1 MKYNLQG
8 FSQEVASELNIDGID
23 LYLLRWF
30 VDFKDTNQM
39 DTKIVDGEVY
49 YWIYHKKVS
58 EDMPILHMQKTAI
71 YRRLKKLCKAQI
83 FKKTVVRERGTFT
96 YYAIGP
102 NYIRLISNTPNSSI
116 ANVSAIKPP
125 PVSPAFDDDNFRCEN
140 CRCSKCCGNSSCDND
155 LGYGDNGGGDFYLN
169 SSCENYGSRDACASY
184 TDHRDCEDLASSF
197 NLPTEGFDKIS
208 ASLMPIKESVSNNV
222 GDYILN
228 AGSLNM
234 KSGELKSQ
242 ESSFES
248 HEGNTEFQEGAV
260 ASTISDIESPE
271 VVLKSHKGVI
281 ESTISAIES
290 PQGAIESTT
299 SSFKSPQGV
308 INSQE
313 GSLKSPKGISESLTS
328 PSKLT
333 SHTLNDESLTFEPKT
348 DTFKAEERTF
358 ESDRGALESDQKIE
372 INKNNIIYNSSNSE
386 NNETTLSD
394 LLWKFIKELNP
405 TFPLPDFK
413 KWARDFKNILY
424 KDKRDFDEVSEVIE
438 WTFTNDDNTFWSDK
452 IVEASDLRRHYKRI
466 LAQFNGAKRA
476 IKNKISTSKSYY
488 NTADFIEF

>member
-30 VDFKDTNQM
+30 VDFKDTKQM

-58 EDMPILHMQKTAI
+58 EDMPILHLQKTAI

-125 PVSPAFDDDNFRCEN
+125 PVSPAFDDDNFGCEN
-140 CRCSKCCGNSSCDND
+140 CRCSKCCGNFSDYDN
-155 LGYGDNGGGDFYLN
+155 
-169 SSCENYGSRDACASY
+169 
-184 TDHRDCEDLASSF
+184 HRYCEDLANSF

-208 ASLMPIKESVSNNV
+208 AGLMPVEESASNNV

-228 AGSLNM
+228 AGSLNV
-234 KSGELKSQ
+234 KSSELKSQ

-248 HEGNTEFQEGAV
+248 HEGNTEFQE
-260 ASTISDIESPE
+260 
-271 VVLKSHKGVI
+271 GVI

-328 PSKLT
+328 PSKLN
-333 SHTLNDESLTFEPKT
+333 SHTLNDENLTFEPKT
-348 DTFKAEERTF
+348 DTFKAEEGTF

-386 NNETTLSD
+386 NNETTLSE

-413 KWARDFKNILY
+413 KWVRDFKNILY

-476 IKNKISTSKSYY
+476 LKNKISTSKSYY

>member
-58 EDMPILHMQKTAI
+58 EDMPILHLQKTAI

-125 PVSPAFDDDNFRCEN
+125 PVSPAFDDDNFGCEN
-140 CRCSKCCGNSSCDND
+140 CRCSKCCGNFSDYDN
-155 LGYGDNGGGDFYLN
+155 
-169 SSCENYGSRDACASY
+169 
-184 TDHRDCEDLASSF
+184 HRYCEDLANSF

-208 ASLMPIKESVSNNV
+208 AGLMPVEESASNNV

-228 AGSLNM
+228 AGSLNV
-234 KSGELKSQ
+234 KSSELKSQ

-248 HEGNTEFQEGAV
+248 HEGNTEFQEG
-260 ASTISDIESPE
+260 
-271 VVLKSHKGVI
+271 VI
-281 ESTISAIES
+281 ESTISAIE
-290 PQGAIESTT
+290 
-299 SSFKSPQGV
+299 SPQGV

-328 PSKLT
+328 PSKLN
-333 SHTLNDESLTFEPKT
+333 SHTLNDENLTFEPKT
-348 DTFKAEERTF
+348 DTFKAEEGTF

-386 NNETTLSD
+386 NNETTLSE

-413 KWARDFKNILY
+413 KWVRDFKNILY

-476 IKNKISTSKSYY
+476 LKNKISTSKSYY

>member
-58 EDMPILHMQKTAI
+58 EDMPILHLQKTAI

-102 NYIRLISNTPNSSI
+102 NYIRLISSTPNSSI

-125 PVSPAFDDDNFRCEN
+125 PIGPAFDDDNFGCEN
-140 CRCSKCCGNSSCDND
+140 CRCSKCCGNFSGYDN
-155 LGYGDNGGGDFYLN
+155 
-169 SSCENYGSRDACASY
+169 
-184 TDHRDCEDLASSF
+184 HRYCEDLANSF
-197 NLPTEGFDKIS
+197 NLPTDGFDKIS
-208 ASLMPIKESVSNNV
+208 AGLMPVEESASNNV

-228 AGSLNM
+228 AGSLNV
-234 KSGELKSQ
+234 KSSELKSQ

-248 HEGNTEFQEGAV
+248 HE
-260 ASTISDIESPE
+260 
-271 VVLKSHKGVI
+271 GVI

-313 GSLKSPKGISESLTS
+313 GSLKSQKGISESLTS

-333 SHTLNDESLTFEPKT
+333 SHTLNDENLTFEPKT
-348 DTFKAEERTF
+348 DTFKAEEGTF

-386 NNETTLSD
+386 NNETTLSE

-413 KWARDFKNILY
+413 KWVRDFKNILY

-476 IKNKISTSKSYY
+476 LKNKISTSKSYY

>member
-58 EDMPILHMQKTAI
+58 EDMPILHLQKTAI

-125 PVSPAFDDDNFRCEN
+125 PVSPAFDDDNFGCEN
-140 CRCSKCCGNSSCDND
+140 CRCSKCCGNFSDYDN
-155 LGYGDNGGGDFYLN
+155 
-169 SSCENYGSRDACASY
+169 
-184 TDHRDCEDLASSF
+184 HRYCEDLANSF
-197 NLPTEGFDKIS
+197 NLPTDGFDKIS
-208 ASLMPIKESVSNNV
+208 AGLMPVEESASNNV

-228 AGSLNM
+228 AGSLNV
-234 KSGELKSQ
+234 KSSELKSQ

-248 HEGNTEFQEGAV
+248 HEGNTEFQEG
-260 ASTISDIESPE
+260 
-271 VVLKSHKGVI
+271 VI
-281 ESTISAIES
+281 ESTISAIE
-290 PQGAIESTT
+290 
-299 SSFKSPQGV
+299 SPQGV

-328 PSKLT
+328 PSKLN
-333 SHTLNDESLTFEPKT
+333 SHTLNDENLTFEPKT
-348 DTFKAEERTF
+348 DTFKAEEGTF

-386 NNETTLSD
+386 NNETTLSE

-413 KWARDFKNILY
+413 KWVRDFKNILY

-476 IKNKISTSKSYY
+476 LKNKISTSKSYY

>member
-58 EDMPILHMQKTAI
+58 EDMPILHLQKTAI

-125 PVSPAFDDDNFRCEN
+125 PVSPAFDDDNFGCEN
-140 CRCSKCCGNSSCDND
+140 CRCSKCCGNFSDYDN
-155 LGYGDNGGGDFYLN
+155 
-169 SSCENYGSRDACASY
+169 
-184 TDHRDCEDLASSF
+184 HRYCEDLANSF

-208 ASLMPIKESVSNNV
+208 AGLMPVEESASNNV

-228 AGSLNM
+228 AGSLNV
-234 KSGELKSQ
+234 KSSELKSQ

-248 HEGNTEFQEGAV
+248 HEGNTEFQE
-260 ASTISDIESPE
+260 
-271 VVLKSHKGVI
+271 GVI

-299 SSFKSPQGV
+299 SSLKSPQGV

-328 PSKLT
+328 PSKLN
-333 SHTLNDESLTFEPKT
+333 SHTLNDENLTFEPKT
-348 DTFKAEERTF
+348 DTFKAEEGTF

-386 NNETTLSD
+386 NNETTLSE

-413 KWARDFKNILY
+413 KWVRDFKNILY

-476 IKNKISTSKSYY
+476 LKNKISTSKSYY

>member
-58 EDMPILHMQKTAI
+58 EDMPILHLQKTAI

-125 PVSPAFDDDNFRCEN
+125 PVSPAFDDDNFSCEN
-140 CRCSKCCGNSSCDND
+140 CRCSKCCGNFSDYDN
-155 LGYGDNGGGDFYLN
+155 
-169 SSCENYGSRDACASY
+169 
-184 TDHRDCEDLASSF
+184 HRYCEDLANSF
-197 NLPTEGFDKIS
+197 NLPTDGFDKIS
-208 ASLMPIKESVSNNV
+208 AGLMPVEESASNNV

-228 AGSLNM
+228 AGSLNV
-234 KSGELKSQ
+234 KSSELKSQ

-248 HEGNTEFQEGAV
+248 HEGNTEFQE
-260 ASTISDIESPE
+260 
-271 VVLKSHKGVI
+271 GVI

-328 PSKLT
+328 PSKLN
-333 SHTLNDESLTFEPKT
+333 SHTLNDENLTFEPKT
-348 DTFKAEERTF
+348 DTFKAEEGTF

-386 NNETTLSD
+386 NNETTLSE

-413 KWARDFKNILY
+413 KWVRDFKNILY

-476 IKNKISTSKSYY
+476 LKNKISTSKSDY

>member
-58 EDMPILHMQKTAI
+58 EDMPILHLQKTAI

-125 PVSPAFDDDNFRCEN
+125 SVSPAFDDDNFLCEN
-140 CRCSKCCGNSSCDND
+140 CRCSKCCGNFSGYDNHR
-155 LGYGDNGGGDFYLN
+155 Y
-169 SSCENYGSRDACASY
+169 CE
-184 TDHRDCEDLASSF
+184 ELATSF
-197 NLPTEGFDKIS
+197 NLPTDGFDKIS
-208 ASLMPIKESVSNNV
+208 AGLMPVEESASNNV

-248 HEGNTEFQEGAV
+248 HEGV
-260 ASTISDIESPE
+260 
-271 VVLKSHKGVI
+271 
-281 ESTISAIES
+281 IES

-333 SHTLNDESLTFEPKT
+333 SHTLNDENLTFKPKT
-348 DTFKAEERTF
+348 DTFKAEEGTF

-386 NNETTLSD
+386 NNETTLSE

-413 KWARDFKNILY
+413 KWVRDFKNILY

-476 IKNKISTSKSYY
+476 LKNKISTSRSYY

>member
-1 MKYNLQG
+1 M
-8 FSQEVASELNIDGID
+8 
-23 LYLLRWF
+23 
-30 VDFKDTNQM
+30 
-39 DTKIVDGEVY
+39 
-49 YWIYHKKVS
+49 
-58 EDMPILHMQKTAI
+58 
-71 YRRLKKLCKAQI
+71 
-83 FKKTVVRERGTFT
+83 
-96 YYAIGP
+96 
-102 NYIRLISNTPNSSI
+102 
-116 ANVSAIKPP
+116 
-125 PVSPAFDDDNFRCEN
+125 
-140 CRCSKCCGNSSCDND
+140 
-155 LGYGDNGGGDFYLN
+155 GYG
-169 SSCENYGSRDACASY
+169 
-184 TDHRDCEDLASSF
+184 DHRDCEELATSF

-208 ASLMPIKESVSNNV
+208 ASLMPVEESASNNV

-248 HEGNTEFQEGAV
+248 HEGV
-260 ASTISDIESPE
+260 
-271 VVLKSHKGVI
+271 
-281 ESTISAIES
+281 IES

-299 SSFKSPQGV
+299 CSFKSPQGV

-313 GSLKSPKGISESLTS
+313 GSLKSQKGISESLTS

-333 SHTLNDESLTFEPKT
+333 SHTLNDENLTFEPKT
-348 DTFKAEERTF
+348 DTFKAEEGTF

-386 NNETTLSD
+386 NNETTLSE

-413 KWARDFKNILY
+413 KWVRDFKNILY

-476 IKNKISTSKSYY
+476 LKNKISTSKSYY

>member
-1 MKYNLQG
+1 
-8 FSQEVASELNIDGID
+8 
-23 LYLLRWF
+23 
-30 VDFKDTNQM
+30 
-39 DTKIVDGEVY
+39 
-49 YWIYHKKVS
+49 
-58 EDMPILHMQKTAI
+58 MPILHLQKTAI

-140 CRCSKCCGNSSCDND
+140 CRCSKCCGNFSGCDND
-155 LGYGDNGGGDFYLN
+155 LGYGD
-169 SSCENYGSRDACASY
+169 
-184 TDHRDCEDLASSF
+184 HRDCEELASSF

-208 ASLMPIKESVSNNV
+208 ASLMPIEENVSNHV

-248 HEGNTEFQEGAV
+248 HEGV
-260 ASTISDIESPE
+260 
-271 VVLKSHKGVI
+271 
-281 ESTISAIES
+281 IES

-328 PSKLT
+328 PSKLN
-333 SHTLNDESLTFEPKT
+333 SHTLNDENLTFEPKT
-348 DTFKAEERTF
+348 DTFKAEEGTF

-386 NNETTLSD
+386 NNETTLSE

-413 KWARDFKNILY
+413 KWVRDFKNILY

-476 IKNKISTSKSYY
+476 LKNKISTSRSYY

>member
-58 EDMPILHMQKTAI
+58 EDMPILHLQKTAI

-125 PVSPAFDDDNFRCEN
+125 SVSPAFDDDNFGCEN
-140 CRCSKCCGNSSCDND
+140 CRCSKCCGNFSGCDN
-155 LGYGDNGGGDFYLN
+155 
-169 SSCENYGSRDACASY
+169 
-184 TDHRDCEDLASSF
+184 HRYCEDLANSF
-197 NLPTEGFDKIS
+197 NLPTDGFDKIS
-208 ASLMPIKESVSNNV
+208 AGLMPVEESASNNV

-228 AGSLNM
+228 AGSLNV
-234 KSGELKSQ
+234 KSSELKSQ

-248 HEGNTEFQEGAV
+248 HEGNTEFQE
-260 ASTISDIESPE
+260 
-271 VVLKSHKGVI
+271 GVI

-328 PSKLT
+328 PSKLN
-333 SHTLNDESLTFEPKT
+333 SHTLNDENLTFEPKT
-348 DTFKAEERTF
+348 DTFKTEEGTF

-386 NNETTLSD
+386 NNETTLSE

-413 KWARDFKNILY
+413 KWVRDFKNILY

-476 IKNKISTSKSYY
+476 LKNKISTSKSYY

>member
-58 EDMPILHMQKTAI
+58 EDMPILHLQKTAI

-125 PVSPAFDDDNFRCEN
+125 SVSPAFDDDNFGCEN
-140 CRCSKCCGNSSCDND
+140 CRCSKCCGNFSGCDND
-155 LGYGDNGGGDFYLN
+155 LGYGD
-169 SSCENYGSRDACASY
+169 
-184 TDHRDCEDLASSF
+184 HRDCEELATSF

-208 ASLMPIKESVSNNV
+208 ASLMPIEENVSNHV

-260 ASTISDIESPE
+260 A
-271 VVLKSHKGVI
+271 
-281 ESTISAIES
+281 STISAIES

-328 PSKLT
+328 PSKLN
-333 SHTLNDESLTFEPKT
+333 SHTLNDENLTFEPKT
-348 DTFKAEERTF
+348 DTFKAEEGTF

-386 NNETTLSD
+386 NNETTLSE

-413 KWARDFKNILY
+413 KWVRDFKNILY

-476 IKNKISTSKSYY
+476 LKNKISTSRSYY

>member
-58 EDMPILHMQKTAI
+58 EDMPILHLQKTAI

-125 PVSPAFDDDNFRCEN
+125 PVSPAFDDDNFGCEN
-140 CRCSKCCGNSSCDND
+140 CRCSKCCGNFSGCDND
-155 LGYGDNGGGDFYLN
+155 LGYGD
-169 SSCENYGSRDACASY
+169 R
-184 TDHRDCEDLASSF
+184 RDCEELATSF

-208 ASLMPIKESVSNNV
+208 AGLMPVEESASNNV

-228 AGSLNM
+228 AGSLNV
-234 KSGELKSQ
+234 KSSELKSQ

-248 HEGNTEFQEGAV
+248 HEGNTEF
-260 ASTISDIESPE
+260 
-271 VVLKSHKGVI
+271 
-281 ESTISAIES
+281 

-313 GSLKSPKGISESLTS
+313 GSLKSPKGMSESLTS
-328 PSKLT
+328 PSKLN
-333 SHTLNDESLTFEPKT
+333 SHTLNDENLTFEPKT
-348 DTFKAEERTF
+348 DTFKAEEGTF

-386 NNETTLSD
+386 NNETTLSE

-413 KWARDFKNILY
+413 KWVRDFKNILY

-476 IKNKISTSKSYY
+476 LKNKISTSKSYY

>member
-58 EDMPILHMQKTAI
+58 EDMPILHLQKTAI

-125 PVSPAFDDDNFRCEN
+125 PVSPAFDDDNFGCEN
-140 CRCSKCCGNSSCDND
+140 CRCSKCCRNFSGCDND
-155 LGYGDNGGGDFYLN
+155 LGHG
-169 SSCENYGSRDACASY
+169 
-184 TDHRDCEDLASSF
+184 DHRDCEELATSF

-208 ASLMPIKESVSNNV
+208 ASLMPVEESASNHV

-234 KSGELKSQ
+234 KSGELKSR

-248 HEGNTEFQEGAV
+248 HEGV
-260 ASTISDIESPE
+260 
-271 VVLKSHKGVI
+271 
-281 ESTISAIES
+281 IES

-328 PSKLT
+328 PSKLN
-333 SHTLNDESLTFEPKT
+333 SHTLNDENLTFEPKT
-348 DTFKAEERTF
+348 DTFKAEEGTF

-386 NNETTLSD
+386 NNETTLSE

-413 KWARDFKNILY
+413 KWVRDFKNILY

-476 IKNKISTSKSYY
+476 LKNKISTSRSYY

>member
-58 EDMPILHMQKTAI
+58 EDMPILHLQKTAI

-125 PVSPAFDDDNFRCEN
+125 PVSPAFDDDNFGCEN
-140 CRCSKCCGNSSCDND
+140 CRCSKCCGNFSGCDND
-155 LGYGDNGGGDFYLN
+155 LGYGDH
-169 SSCENYGSRDACASY
+169 C
-184 TDHRDCEDLASSF
+184 DCEDLANSF

-208 ASLMPIKESVSNNV
+208 ASLMPIEENVSNNV

-234 KSGELKSQ
+234 KSSELKSQ

-260 ASTISDIESPE
+260 ASTISDIKSQE
-271 VVLKSHKGVI
+271 VALKSHEGVI

-290 PQGAIESTT
+290 TT
-299 SSFKSPQGV
+299 GSFKSPQGV

-313 GSLKSPKGISESLTS
+313 GSLKLQKGISESLTS

-333 SHTLNDESLTFEPKT
+333 SHTLNDENLTFEPKT
-348 DTFKAEERTF
+348 DTFKAEEGTF

-386 NNETTLSD
+386 NNETTLSE

-413 KWARDFKNILY
+413 KWVRDFKNILY

-476 IKNKISTSKSYY
+476 LKNKISTSRSYY

>member
-1 MKYNLQG
+1 
-8 FSQEVASELNIDGID
+8 
-23 LYLLRWF
+23 
-30 VDFKDTNQM
+30 
-39 DTKIVDGEVY
+39 
-49 YWIYHKKVS
+49 
-58 EDMPILHMQKTAI
+58 MPILHLQKTAI

-102 NYIRLISNTPNSSI
+102 NYIRLISSTPNSSI

-125 PVSPAFDDDNFRCEN
+125 PIGPAFDDDNFGCEN
-140 CRCSKCCGNSSCDND
+140 CRCSKCCGNFSGCDND
-155 LGYGDNGGGDFYLN
+155 LGYGGNGGGDYYLN
-169 SSCENYGSRDACASY
+169 ASCENYGSRDACASY
-184 TDHRDCEDLASSF
+184 DNHRYCEDLANSF
-197 NLPTEGFDKIS
+197 NLPTDGFDKIS
-208 ASLMPIKESVSNNV
+208 AGLMPVEESASNNV

-228 AGSLNM
+228 AGSLNV

-248 HEGNTEFQEGAV
+248 HEGNIEFQEGAV
-260 ASTISDIESPE
+260 ASIISDIKSQE
-271 VVLKSHKGVI
+271 VALKSHEGV
-281 ESTISAIES
+281 IES

-328 PSKLT
+328 PSKLN
-333 SHTLNDESLTFEPKT
+333 SHTLNDENLTFEPKT
-348 DTFKAEERTF
+348 DTFKAEEGTF

-386 NNETTLSD
+386 NNETTLSE

-413 KWARDFKNILY
+413 KWVRDFKNILY

-476 IKNKISTSKSYY
+476 LKNKISTSKSYY

>member
-58 EDMPILHMQKTAI
+58 EDMPILHLKKTAI

-116 ANVSAIKPP
+116 ANISAIKPP
-125 PVSPAFDDDNFRCEN
+125 PVSPAFDDDNFSCEN
-140 CRCSKCCGNSSCDND
+140 CRCSKCCGNFSGCDND
-155 LGYGDNGGGDFYLN
+155 LGYGD
-169 SSCENYGSRDACASY
+169 
-184 TDHRDCEDLASSF
+184 HRDCEELATSF

-208 ASLMPIKESVSNNV
+208 ASLMPVEESASNNV

-248 HEGNTEFQEGAV
+248 HEGV
-260 ASTISDIESPE
+260 
-271 VVLKSHKGVI
+271 
-281 ESTISAIES
+281 IES

-313 GSLKSPKGISESLTS
+313 GSLKSPKGMSESLTS
-328 PSKLT
+328 PSKLN
-333 SHTLNDESLTFEPKT
+333 SHTLNDENLTFEPKT
-348 DTFKAEERTF
+348 DTFKAEEGTF

-386 NNETTLSD
+386 NNETTLSE

-413 KWARDFKNILY
+413 KWVRDFKNILY

-476 IKNKISTSKSYY
+476 LKNKISTSKSYY

>member
-58 EDMPILHMQKTAI
+58 EDMPILHLQKTAI

-125 PVSPAFDDDNFRCEN
+125 PVSPAFDDDNFLCEN
-140 CRCSKCCGNSSCDND
+140 CRCSKCCRNFSGCDND
-155 LGYGDNGGGDFYLN
+155 LGYGD
-169 SSCENYGSRDACASY
+169 
-184 TDHRDCEDLASSF
+184 HRDCEDLATSF

-208 ASLMPIKESVSNNV
+208 ASLMPIEESASNNV

-248 HEGNTEFQEGAV
+248 HEGV
-260 ASTISDIESPE
+260 
-271 VVLKSHKGVI
+271 
-281 ESTISAIES
+281 IES

-299 SSFKSPQGV
+299 SPFKSPQGV

-333 SHTLNDESLTFEPKT
+333 SHTLNDENLTFEPKT
-348 DTFKAEERTF
+348 DTFKAEEGTF
-358 ESDRGALESDQKIE
+358 ESYRGALESDQKIE

-386 NNETTLSD
+386 NNETTLSE

-413 KWARDFKNILY
+413 KWVRDFKNILY

-476 IKNKISTSKSYY
+476 LKNKISTSRSYY
-488 NTADFIEF
+488 NTDDFIEF

>member
-58 EDMPILHMQKTAI
+58 EDMPILHLQKTAI

-125 PVSPAFDDDNFRCEN
+125 PVSPAFDDDNFGCEN
-140 CRCSKCCGNSSCDND
+140 CRCSKCCGNFSGCDND
-155 LGYGDNGGGDFYLN
+155 LGYGD
-169 SSCENYGSRDACASY
+169 
-184 TDHRDCEDLASSF
+184 HRDCEDLATSF

-208 ASLMPIKESVSNNV
+208 ASLMPIEESASNNV

-248 HEGNTEFQEGAV
+248 HEGV
-260 ASTISDIESPE
+260 
-271 VVLKSHKGVI
+271 
-281 ESTISAIES
+281 IES

-299 SSFKSPQGV
+299 GSFKSPQGV

-333 SHTLNDESLTFEPKT
+333 SHTLNDENLTFEPKT
-348 DTFKAEERTF
+348 DTFKAEEGTF

-386 NNETTLSD
+386 NNETTLSE

-413 KWARDFKNILY
+413 KWVRDFKNILY

-476 IKNKISTSKSYY
+476 LKNKISTSRSYY

>member
-58 EDMPILHMQKTAI
+58 EDMPILHLQKTAI

-116 ANVSAIKPP
+116 ANISAIKPP
-125 PVSPAFDDDNFRCEN
+125 PVSPAFDDDNFSCEN
-140 CRCSKCCGNSSCDND
+140 CRCSKCCGNFSGCDND
-155 LGYGDNGGGDFYLN
+155 LGYGD
-169 SSCENYGSRDACASY
+169 
-184 TDHRDCEDLASSF
+184 HRDCEELATSF

-208 ASLMPIKESVSNNV
+208 ASLMPVEESASNNV

-248 HEGNTEFQEGAV
+248 HEGV
-260 ASTISDIESPE
+260 
-271 VVLKSHKGVI
+271 
-281 ESTISAIES
+281 IES

-299 SSFKSPQGV
+299 CSFKSPQGV

-313 GSLKSPKGISESLTS
+313 GSLKSQKGISESLTS
-328 PSKLT
+328 PSKLN
-333 SHTLNDESLTFEPKT
+333 SHTLNDENLTFEPKT
-348 DTFKAEERTF
+348 DTFKAEEGTF

-386 NNETTLSD
+386 NNETTLSE

-405 TFPLPDFK
+405 TFPMPDFK
-413 KWARDFKNILY
+413 KWVRDFKNILY

-476 IKNKISTSKSYY
+476 LKNKISTSRSYY

>member
-30 VDFKDTNQM
+30 VDFKDTKQM

-58 EDMPILHMQKTAI
+58 EDMPILHLQKTAI

-125 PVSPAFDDDNFRCEN
+125 PVSPAFDDDNFSCEN
-140 CRCSKCCGNSSCDND
+140 CRCSKCCGNFSDYDN
-155 LGYGDNGGGDFYLN
+155 
-169 SSCENYGSRDACASY
+169 
-184 TDHRDCEDLASSF
+184 HRYCEDLANSF
-197 NLPTEGFDKIS
+197 NLPTDGFDKIS
-208 ASLMPIKESVSNNV
+208 AGLMPVEESASNNI
-222 GDYILN
+222 GNYILN
-228 AGSLNM
+228 AGSLNV
-234 KSGELKSQ
+234 KSSELKSQ

-248 HEGNTEFQEGAV
+248 HEGNTEFQE
-260 ASTISDIESPE
+260 
-271 VVLKSHKGVI
+271 GVI

-328 PSKLT
+328 PSKLN
-333 SHTLNDESLTFEPKT
+333 SHTLNDENLTFEPKT
-348 DTFKAEERTF
+348 DTFKAEEGTF

-386 NNETTLSD
+386 NNETTLSE

-413 KWARDFKNILY
+413 KWVRDFKNILY

-476 IKNKISTSKSYY
+476 LKNKISTSKSYY

>member
-58 EDMPILHMQKTAI
+58 EDMPILHLQKTAI

-125 PVSPAFDDDNFRCEN
+125 PVSPAFDDDNFGCEN
-140 CRCSKCCGNSSCDND
+140 CRCSKCCGNFSGCDND
-155 LGYGDNGGGDFYLN
+155 LGYGD
-169 SSCENYGSRDACASY
+169 
-184 TDHRDCEDLASSF
+184 HRDCEELATSF

-208 ASLMPIKESVSNNV
+208 ASLMPIEENVSNHV

-248 HEGNTEFQEGAV
+248 HEGV
-260 ASTISDIESPE
+260 
-271 VVLKSHKGVI
+271 
-281 ESTISAIES
+281 IES

-299 SSFKSPQGV
+299 GSFKSPQGV

-313 GSLKSPKGISESLTS
+313 GSLKSQKGISESLTS

-333 SHTLNDESLTFEPKT
+333 SHTLNDENLTFEPKT
-348 DTFKAEERTF
+348 DTFKAEEGTF

-386 NNETTLSD
+386 NNETTLSE

-413 KWARDFKNILY
+413 KWVRDFKNILY

-476 IKNKISTSKSYY
+476 LKNKISTSRSYY

>member
-58 EDMPILHMQKTAI
+58 EDMPILHLQKTAI

-125 PVSPAFDDDNFRCEN
+125 PVSPAFDDDNFSCEN
-140 CRCSKCCGNSSCDND
+140 CRCSKCCGNFSGCDND
-155 LGYGDNGGGDFYLN
+155 LGYGD
-169 SSCENYGSRDACASY
+169 
-184 TDHRDCEDLASSF
+184 HRDCEELATSF

-208 ASLMPIKESVSNNV
+208 ASLMPVEESASNNV

-248 HEGNTEFQEGAV
+248 HEGV
-260 ASTISDIESPE
+260 
-271 VVLKSHKGVI
+271 
-281 ESTISAIES
+281 IES

-299 SSFKSPQGV
+299 CSFKSPQGV

-313 GSLKSPKGISESLTS
+313 GSLKSQKGISESLTS

-333 SHTLNDESLTFEPKT
+333 SHTLNDENLTFEPKT
-348 DTFKAEERTF
+348 DTFKAEEGTF

-386 NNETTLSD
+386 NNETTLSE

-405 TFPLPDFK
+405 TFPMPDFK
-413 KWARDFKNILY
+413 KWVRDFKNILY

-476 IKNKISTSKSYY
+476 LKNKISTSRSYY

>member
-30 VDFKDTNQM
+30 VDFKDTKQM

-58 EDMPILHMQKTAI
+58 EDMPILHLQKTAI

-125 PVSPAFDDDNFRCEN
+125 PVSPAFDDDNFSCEN
-140 CRCSKCCGNSSCDND
+140 CRCSKCCGNFSDYDN
-155 LGYGDNGGGDFYLN
+155 
-169 SSCENYGSRDACASY
+169 
-184 TDHRDCEDLASSF
+184 HRYCEDLANSF
-197 NLPTEGFDKIS
+197 NLPTDGFDKIS
-208 ASLMPIKESVSNNV
+208 AGLMPVEESASNNV

-228 AGSLNM
+228 AGSLNV
-234 KSGELKSQ
+234 KSSELKSQ

-260 ASTISDIESPE
+260 ASTISDIKSQE
-271 VVLKSHKGVI
+271 VALKSQEGVI

-328 PSKLT
+328 PSKLN
-333 SHTLNDESLTFEPKT
+333 SHTLNNENLTFEPKT
-348 DTFKAEERTF
+348 DTFKAEEGTF

-386 NNETTLSD
+386 NNETTLSE

-413 KWARDFKNILY
+413 KWVRDFKNILY

-466 LAQFNGAKRA
+466 LAQFNSAKRA
-476 IKNKISTSKSYY
+476 LKNKISTSKSYY

>member
-58 EDMPILHMQKTAI
+58 EDMPILHLQKTAI

-116 ANVSAIKPP
+116 ANVSAIKLP
-125 PVSPAFDDDNFRCEN
+125 PVSPAFDDDNFLCEN
-140 CRCSKCCGNSSCDND
+140 CRCSKCCGNFSGYDN
-155 LGYGDNGGGDFYLN
+155 
-169 SSCENYGSRDACASY
+169 
-184 TDHRDCEDLASSF
+184 HRYCEDLANSF
-197 NLPTEGFDKIS
+197 NLPTDGFDKIS
-208 ASLMPIKESVSNNV
+208 AGLMPVEESASNNV

-228 AGSLNM
+228 AGSLNV
-234 KSGELKSQ
+234 KSSELKSQ

-248 HEGNTEFQEGAV
+248 HEGNTEFQEG
-260 ASTISDIESPE
+260 
-271 VVLKSHKGVI
+271 VI
-281 ESTISAIES
+281 ESTIS
-290 PQGAIESTT
+290 AIESTT

-328 PSKLT
+328 PSKLN
-333 SHTLNDESLTFEPKT
+333 SHTLNDENLTFEPKT
-348 DTFKAEERTF
+348 DTFKAEEGTF

-386 NNETTLSD
+386 NNETTLSE

-413 KWARDFKNILY
+413 KWVRDFKNILY

-476 IKNKISTSKSYY
+476 LKNKISTSKSYY

>member
-58 EDMPILHMQKTAI
+58 EDMPILHLQKTAI

-125 PVSPAFDDDNFRCEN
+125 PVSPAFDDDNFGCEN
-140 CRCSKCCGNSSCDND
+140 CRCSKCCGNFSGYDGD
-155 LGYGDNGGGDFYLN
+155 LGYGDH
-169 SSCENYGSRDACASY
+169 C
-184 TDHRDCEDLASSF
+184 DCEDLANSF

-208 ASLMPIKESVSNNV
+208 ASLMPIEENVSNNV

-234 KSGELKSQ
+234 KSSELKSQ

-260 ASTISDIESPE
+260 VSTISDIKSQE
-271 VVLKSHKGVI
+271 VALKSHEGVI

-290 PQGAIESTT
+290 TT
-299 SSFKSPQGV
+299 GSFKSPQGV

-313 GSLKSPKGISESLTS
+313 GSLKLQKGISESLTS

-333 SHTLNDESLTFEPKT
+333 SHTLNDENLTFEPKT
-348 DTFKAEERTF
+348 DTFKAEEGTF

-386 NNETTLSD
+386 NNETTLSE

-413 KWARDFKNILY
+413 KWVRDFKNILY

-476 IKNKISTSKSYY
+476 LKNKISTSRSYY

>member
-30 VDFKDTNQM
+30 VDFKDTKQM

-58 EDMPILHMQKTAI
+58 EDMPILHLQKTAI

-125 PVSPAFDDDNFRCEN
+125 PVSPAFDDDNFSCEN
-140 CRCSKCCGNSSCDND
+140 CRCSKCCGNFSDYDN
-155 LGYGDNGGGDFYLN
+155 
-169 SSCENYGSRDACASY
+169 
-184 TDHRDCEDLASSF
+184 HRYCEDLANSF
-197 NLPTEGFDKIS
+197 NLPTDGFDKIS
-208 ASLMPIKESVSNNV
+208 AGLMPVEESASNNV

-228 AGSLNM
+228 AGSLNV
-234 KSGELKSQ
+234 KSSELKSQ

-248 HEGNTEFQEGAV
+248 HE
-260 ASTISDIESPE
+260 
-271 VVLKSHKGVI
+271 GVI

-313 GSLKSPKGISESLTS
+313 GSLKSQKGISESLTS

-333 SHTLNDESLTFEPKT
+333 SHTLNDENLTFEPKT
-348 DTFKAEERTF
+348 DTFKAEEGTF

-386 NNETTLSD
+386 NNETTLSE

-413 KWARDFKNILY
+413 KWVRDFKNILY

-476 IKNKISTSKSYY
+476 LKNKISTSRSYY

>member
-58 EDMPILHMQKTAI
+58 EDMPILHLQKTAI

-125 PVSPAFDDDNFRCEN
+125 PVSPAFDDDNFSCEN
-140 CRCSKCCGNSSCDND
+140 CRCSKCCGNFSDYDN
-155 LGYGDNGGGDFYLN
+155 
-169 SSCENYGSRDACASY
+169 
-184 TDHRDCEDLASSF
+184 HRYCEDLANSF
-197 NLPTEGFDKIS
+197 NLPTDGFDKIS
-208 ASLMPIKESVSNNV
+208 AGLMPVEESASNNV

-228 AGSLNM
+228 AGSLNV
-234 KSGELKSQ
+234 KSSELKSQ

-248 HEGNTEFQEGAV
+248 HEGNTEFQE
-260 ASTISDIESPE
+260 
-271 VVLKSHKGVI
+271 GVI

-299 SSFKSPQGV
+299 SSLKSPQGV

-328 PSKLT
+328 PSKLN
-333 SHTLNDESLTFEPKT
+333 SHTLNDENLTFEPKT
-348 DTFKAEERTF
+348 DTFKAEEGTF

-386 NNETTLSD
+386 NNETTLSE

-413 KWARDFKNILY
+413 KWVRDFKNILY

-476 IKNKISTSKSYY
+476 LKNKISTSKSYY

>member
-58 EDMPILHMQKTAI
+58 EDMPILHLQKTAI

-125 PVSPAFDDDNFRCEN
+125 PVSPAFDDDNFSCEN
-140 CRCSKCCGNSSCDND
+140 CRCSKCCGNFSDYDN
-155 LGYGDNGGGDFYLN
+155 
-169 SSCENYGSRDACASY
+169 
-184 TDHRDCEDLASSF
+184 HRYCEDLANSF
-197 NLPTEGFDKIS
+197 NLPTDGFDKIS
-208 ASLMPIKESVSNNV
+208 AGLMPVEESASNNV

-248 HEGNTEFQEGAV
+248 HEGNTEFQEG
-260 ASTISDIESPE
+260 
-271 VVLKSHKGVI
+271 VI

-299 SSFKSPQGV
+299 SSLKSPQGV

-328 PSKLT
+328 PSKLN
-333 SHTLNDESLTFEPKT
+333 SHTLNDENLTFEPKT
-348 DTFKAEERTF
+348 DTFKAEEGTF

-386 NNETTLSD
+386 NNETTLSE

-413 KWARDFKNILY
+413 KWVRDFKNILY

-476 IKNKISTSKSYY
+476 LKNKISTSKSYY

>member
-58 EDMPILHMQKTAI
+58 EDMPILHLQKTAI

-116 ANVSAIKPP
+116 ANISAIKPP
-125 PVSPAFDDDNFRCEN
+125 PVSPAFDDDNFLCEN
-140 CRCSKCCGNSSCDND
+140 CRCSKCCGNFSDYDN
-155 LGYGDNGGGDFYLN
+155 
-169 SSCENYGSRDACASY
+169 
-184 TDHRDCEDLASSF
+184 HRYCEDLANSF

-208 ASLMPIKESVSNNV
+208 ASLMPVEESASNNV

-248 HEGNTEFQEGAV
+248 HEGV
-260 ASTISDIESPE
+260 
-271 VVLKSHKGVI
+271 
-281 ESTISAIES
+281 IES

-328 PSKLT
+328 PSKLN
-333 SHTLNDESLTFEPKT
+333 SHTLNDENLTFEPKT
-348 DTFKAEERTF
+348 DTFKAEEGTF

-386 NNETTLSD
+386 NNETTLSE

-413 KWARDFKNILY
+413 KWVRDFKNILY

-476 IKNKISTSKSYY
+476 LKNKISTSKSYY

>member
-58 EDMPILHMQKTAI
+58 EDMPILHLQKTAI

-125 PVSPAFDDDNFRCEN
+125 PIGPAFDDDNFLCEN
-140 CRCSKCCGNSSCDND
+140 CRCSKCCGNFSGYDN
-155 LGYGDNGGGDFYLN
+155 
-169 SSCENYGSRDACASY
+169 
-184 TDHRDCEDLASSF
+184 HRYCEDLANSF
-197 NLPTEGFDKIS
+197 NLPTDGFDKIS
-208 ASLMPIKESVSNNV
+208 AGLMSVEESASNNV

-228 AGSLNM
+228 AGSLNV
-234 KSGELKSQ
+234 KSSELKSQ

-248 HEGNTEFQEGAV
+248 HE
-260 ASTISDIESPE
+260 
-271 VVLKSHKGVI
+271 GVI

-313 GSLKSPKGISESLTS
+313 GSLKSQKGISESLTS

-333 SHTLNDESLTFEPKT
+333 SHTLNDENLTFEPKT
-348 DTFKAEERTF
+348 DTFKAEEGTF

-386 NNETTLSD
+386 NNETTLSE

-413 KWARDFKNILY
+413 KWVRDFKNILY

-476 IKNKISTSKSYY
+476 LKNKISTSRSYY

>member
-58 EDMPILHMQKTAI
+58 EDIPILHLQKTAI

-125 PVSPAFDDDNFRCEN
+125 PIGPAFDDDNFSCEN
-140 CRCSKCCGNSSCDND
+140 CRCSKCCGNYSGCDND
-155 LGYGDNGGGDFYLN
+155 LGYGD
-169 SSCENYGSRDACASY
+169 
-184 TDHRDCEDLASSF
+184 HRYCEDLANSF

-208 ASLMPIKESVSNNV
+208 AGLMPVEESASNNV

-228 AGSLNM
+228 AGSLNV
-234 KSGELKSQ
+234 KSSELKSQ

-248 HEGNTEFQEGAV
+248 HEGNTEFQE
-260 ASTISDIESPE
+260 
-271 VVLKSHKGVI
+271 GVI

-313 GSLKSPKGISESLTS
+313 GSLKSSKGISESLTS

-333 SHTLNDESLTFEPKT
+333 SHTLNDENLTFEPKT
-348 DTFKAEERTF
+348 DTFKAEEGTF

-386 NNETTLSD
+386 NNETTLSE

-413 KWARDFKNILY
+413 KWVRDFKNILY

-476 IKNKISTSKSYY
+476 LKNKISTSRSYY

>member
-58 EDMPILHMQKTAI
+58 EDMPILHLQKTAI

-116 ANVSAIKPP
+116 ANISAIKPP
-125 PVSPAFDDDNFRCEN
+125 PVSPAFDDDNFGCEN
-140 CRCSKCCGNSSCDND
+140 CRCSKCCRNFSGCDND
-155 LGYGDNGGGDFYLN
+155 LGYGD
-169 SSCENYGSRDACASY
+169 
-184 TDHRDCEDLASSF
+184 HRDCEDLANSF

-208 ASLMPIKESVSNNV
+208 ASLMPIEESASNNV

-248 HEGNTEFQEGAV
+248 HEGV
-260 ASTISDIESPE
+260 
-271 VVLKSHKGVI
+271 
-281 ESTISAIES
+281 IES

-299 SSFKSPQGV
+299 GSFKSPQGV

-313 GSLKSPKGISESLTS
+313 GSLKSQKGISESLTS

-333 SHTLNDESLTFEPKT
+333 SHTLNDENLTFEPKT
-348 DTFKAEERTF
+348 DTFKAEEGTF

-386 NNETTLSD
+386 NNETTLSE

-405 TFPLPDFK
+405 TFPMPDFK
-413 KWARDFKNILY
+413 KWVRDFKNILY

-476 IKNKISTSKSYY
+476 LKNKISTSRSYY

>member
-58 EDMPILHMQKTAI
+58 EDMPILHLQKTAI

-125 PVSPAFDDDNFRCEN
+125 SVSPAFDDDNFGCEN
-140 CRCSKCCGNSSCDND
+140 CRCSKCCGNFSDCDND
-155 LGYGDNGGGDFYLN
+155 LGYGGNGGDFYLN
-169 SSCENYGSRDACASY
+169 SSYENYGSRDACASY
-184 TDHRDCEDLASSF
+184 ADHRYCEDLANSF

-208 ASLMPIKESVSNNV
+208 AGLMPVEESASNNV

-248 HEGNTEFQEGAV
+248 HEGV
-260 ASTISDIESPE
+260 
-271 VVLKSHKGVI
+271 
-281 ESTISAIES
+281 IES

-299 SSFKSPQGV
+299 GSFKSPQGV

-313 GSLKSPKGISESLTS
+313 GSLKSQKGISESLTS

-333 SHTLNDESLTFEPKT
+333 SHTLNDENLTFEPKT
-348 DTFKAEERTF
+348 DTFKAEEGTF

-386 NNETTLSD
+386 NNETTLSE

-413 KWARDFKNILY
+413 KWVRDFKNILY

-476 IKNKISTSKSYY
+476 LKNKISTSKSYY

>member
-30 VDFKDTNQM
+30 VDFKDTKQM

-58 EDMPILHMQKTAI
+58 EDMPILHLQKTAI

-116 ANVSAIKPP
+116 ANVSAIKLP
-125 PVSPAFDDDNFRCEN
+125 PVSPAFDDDNFGCEN
-140 CRCSKCCGNSSCDND
+140 CRCSKCCGNFSGCDN
-155 LGYGDNGGGDFYLN
+155 
-169 SSCENYGSRDACASY
+169 
-184 TDHRDCEDLASSF
+184 HRYCEDLANSF

-208 ASLMPIKESVSNNV
+208 AGLMPVEESASNNV

-228 AGSLNM
+228 AGSLNV
-234 KSGELKSQ
+234 KSSELKSQ

-248 HEGNTEFQEGAV
+248 HE
-260 ASTISDIESPE
+260 
-271 VVLKSHKGVI
+271 GVI

-313 GSLKSPKGISESLTS
+313 GSLKSQKGISESLTS

-333 SHTLNDESLTFEPKT
+333 SHTLNDENLTFEPKT
-348 DTFKAEERTF
+348 DTFKAEEGTF
-358 ESDRGALESDQKIE
+358 ESDRGALE
-372 INKNNIIYNSSNSE
+372 
-386 NNETTLSD
+386 LS
-394 LLWKFIKELNP
+394 LIH
-405 TFPLPDFK
+405 
-413 KWARDFKNILY
+413 I
-424 KDKRDFDEVSEVIE
+424 
-438 WTFTNDDNTFWSDK
+438 
-452 IVEASDLRRHYKRI
+452 
-466 LAQFNGAKRA
+466 
-476 IKNKISTSKSYY
+476 
-488 NTADFIEF
+488 

>member
-58 EDMPILHMQKTAI
+58 EDMPILHLQKTAI

-140 CRCSKCCGNSSCDND
+140 CRCSKCCGNFSGCDNE
-155 LGYGDNGGGDFYLN
+155 LGYG
-169 SSCENYGSRDACASY
+169 
-184 TDHRDCEDLASSF
+184 DHRDCEELASSF

-208 ASLMPIKESVSNNV
+208 TSLMPVEESASNNV

-248 HEGNTEFQEGAV
+248 HEGV
-260 ASTISDIESPE
+260 
-271 VVLKSHKGVI
+271 
-281 ESTISAIES
+281 IES

-313 GSLKSPKGISESLTS
+313 GSLKSQKGISESLTS

-333 SHTLNDESLTFEPKT
+333 SHTLNDENLTFEPKT
-348 DTFKAEERTF
+348 DTFKAEEGTF

-386 NNETTLSD
+386 NNETTLSE

-413 KWARDFKNILY
+413 KWVRDFKNILY

-476 IKNKISTSKSYY
+476 LKNKISTSRSYY

>member
-58 EDMPILHMQKTAI
+58 EDMPILHLQKTAI

-116 ANVSAIKPP
+116 ANVSAIKLP

-140 CRCSKCCGNSSCDND
+140 CRCSKCCGNFS
-155 LGYGDNGGGDFYLN
+155 GYDD
-169 SSCENYGSRDACASY
+169 
-184 TDHRDCEDLASSF
+184 RDCEELATSF

-208 ASLMPIKESVSNNV
+208 ASLMPVEESASNNV

-248 HEGNTEFQEGAV
+248 HEGNTEFQE
-260 ASTISDIESPE
+260 
-271 VVLKSHKGVI
+271 GVI

-328 PSKLT
+328 PSKLN
-333 SHTLNDESLTFEPKT
+333 SHTLNDENLTFEPKT
-348 DTFKAEERTF
+348 DTFKAEEGTF

-386 NNETTLSD
+386 NNETTLSE

-413 KWARDFKNILY
+413 KWVRDFKNILY
-424 KDKRDFDEVSEVIE
+424 LDKRDFDEVSEVIE

-476 IKNKISTSKSYY
+476 LKNKISTSKSYY

>member
-58 EDMPILHMQKTAI
+58 EDMPILHLQKTAI

-125 PVSPAFDDDNFRCEN
+125 SVSPAFDDDNFGCEN
-140 CRCSKCCGNSSCDND
+140 CRCSKCCGNFSACDND
-155 LGYGDNGGGDFYLN
+155 LGYGDH
-169 SSCENYGSRDACASY
+169 C
-184 TDHRDCEDLASSF
+184 DCEELATSF
-197 NLPTEGFDKIS
+197 NLPTEGFNKIS
-208 ASLMPIKESVSNNV
+208 ASLMPIEKSASNHV

-248 HEGNTEFQEGAV
+248 HEG
-260 ASTISDIESPE
+260 I
-271 VVLKSHKGVI
+271 
-281 ESTISAIES
+281 IES

-299 SSFKSPQGV
+299 GSFKSPQGV

-313 GSLKSPKGISESLTS
+313 GSLKSQKGISESLTS

-333 SHTLNDESLTFEPKT
+333 SHTLNDENLTFEPKT
-348 DTFKAEERTF
+348 DTFKAEEGTF

-386 NNETTLSD
+386 NNETTLSE

-413 KWARDFKNILY
+413 KWVRDFKNILY

-476 IKNKISTSKSYY
+476 LKNKISTSRIYY